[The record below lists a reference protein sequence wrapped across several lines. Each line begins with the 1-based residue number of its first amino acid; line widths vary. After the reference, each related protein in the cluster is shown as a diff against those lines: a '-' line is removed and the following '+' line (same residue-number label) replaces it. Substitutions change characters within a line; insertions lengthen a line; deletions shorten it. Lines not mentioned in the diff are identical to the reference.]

1 LPFLTDFSTQD
12 RQLAEKA
19 FRQQE
24 ERRRKAHESRTQKAD
39 EAVEGIRRRLQ
50 DLLGAK
56 RLAELRAQITRERLA
71 FADLWQPPEGLDR
84 DYAKHKSASKR
95 KIGVL
100 LQKLGAS
107 PEKLRP
113 IRSEF
118 KKRLAALSLDDG
130 TVTAGYD
137 LRKNLQKW
145 TSLSPLHKF
154 QLPWGT
160 PELPAAP
167 PDPHRWCL
175 FRPPFFGFLFRFHHV
190 TSDSHVDRLLLL
202 DPAAGL
208 VGNEVTI
215 IATH

>member
-1 LPFLTDFSTQD
+1 MKTPDYPIRTVPFLTDFSTQD
-12 RQLAEKA
+12 RQLAERA

-39 EAVEGIRRRLQ
+39 EAVEGLGRRLQ

-56 RLAELRAQITRERLA
+56 RLAELRAQITRERLT

-84 DYAKHKSASKR
+84 DYAKAKKASKL
-95 KIGVL
+95 KIDAL
-100 LQKLGAS
+100 FHKLGAS

-118 KKRLAALSLDDG
+118 RERLEAALLLDDG
-130 TVTAGYD
+130 KVTAGHN

-154 QLPWGT
+154 PLPWGT

-167 PDPHRWCL
+167 PDPHRWFV
-175 FRPPFFGFLFRFHHV
+175 FRPPFFGFLFRFDHQPV
-190 TSDSHVDRLLLL
+190 TLTWTGCSF
-202 DPAAGL
+202 
-208 VGNEVTI
+208 
-215 IATH
+215 

>member
-1 LPFLTDFSTQD
+1 MRTPDYPIRTLPFLTDFSTQD

-39 EAVEGIRRRLQ
+39 EAVEGLRRRLQ

-56 RLAELRAQITRERLA
+56 RLAELRAQITRERLT

-84 DYAKHKSASKR
+84 DYAKAKKASKL
-95 KIGVL
+95 KIDAL

-118 KKRLAALSLDDG
+118 RETLEAALLLDDG
-130 TVTAGYD
+130 KVTAGYD
-137 LRKNLQKW
+137 LRKTCRN
-145 TSLSPLHKF
+145 
-154 QLPWGT
+154 G
-160 PELPAAP
+160 PACR
-167 PDPHRWCL
+167 HCIR
-175 FRPPFFGFLFRFHHV
+175 FRHPAERPSYQPRRLIHTGGSCSGRRS
-190 TSDSHVDRLLLL
+190 SDSCSGSITK
-202 DPAAGL
+202 P
-208 VGNEVTI
+208 VTL
-215 IATH
+215 TWTGYSF